1 MTSPRARRGELIA
14 IEGIDG
20 AGKSTVVR
28 GVARSLRRRGFSVA
42 VRREPADPVLGA
54 LAQRAATSDP
64 WTGGIYFTLD
74 RFAARSSLERD
85 LSRHDL
91 VITDRSFYS
100 TLAYQGS
107 ALPNAERAR
116 LARLQRGATLEPD
129 RVVLLDL
136 SLAEAARRRR
146 RRAGMRAPLEGDAV
160 QARVSREYHRL
171 ARDRRWIVI
180 DAERTVREIV
190 AETSARLASRAR
202 RRPGRRPRRRN

>member
-1 MTSPRARRGELIA
+1 MTRSRARRGELIA

-28 GVARSLRRRGFSVA
+28 GVARALRRRGFSVA

-54 LAQRAATSDP
+54 LAQRAGASDP

-74 RFAARSSLERD
+74 RFAARAALERD

-107 ALPNAERAR
+107 ALPIAARRR
-116 LARLQRGATLEPD
+116 LARLQRAATREPD

-136 SLAEAARRRR
+136 SLAEAGRRRR
-146 RRAGMRAPLEGDAV
+146 RRAGTRAPLEGDAV
-160 QARVSREYHRL
+160 QARVAREYHRL

-190 AETSARLASRAR
+190 AETSARLASGAR